1 MEDNINDD
9 TLYNPITP
17 QSGNLSDKIISAT
30 ETNTIN
36 PNQET
41 ENMEVHKHPHHVTH
55 KKKWGEY
62 ILEFFMLFLAVF
74 LGFVA
79 ENLREHQ
86 VEKDRELEFIKSLTV
101 DLRDDIKSLDA
112 MIAFEHV
119 AIAKLDTLIYLLND
133 PKLAKQNG
141 DNLYYVARLGP
152 RAQPFANNSRTFDQL
167 KNSGGFRLI
176 RNAEASNHIMGY
188 YNQFSPVRLLEDNY
202 NHEFDNYKRVAAKIF
217 DPGILRKQ
225 ENDAGDI
232 RRSNDNPQL
241 ITYDAN
247 LLKEL
252 GFHTLQM
259 NGSRRGKLALFEA
272 LKKTAVD
279 LKSYLQKEYH
289 LENTSQSSQ
298 THKR

>member
-1 MEDNINDD
+1 
-9 TLYNPITP
+9 
-17 QSGNLSDKIISAT
+17 
-30 ETNTIN
+30 
-36 PNQET
+36 
-41 ENMEVHKHPHHVTH
+41 
-55 KKKWGEY
+55 
-62 ILEFFMLFLAVF
+62 
-74 LGFVA
+74 
-79 ENLREHQ
+79 
-86 VEKDRELEFIKSLTV
+86 
-101 DLRDDIKSLDA
+101 
-112 MIAFEHV
+112 
-119 AIAKLDTLIYLLND
+119 
-133 PKLAKQNG
+133 
-141 DNLYYVARLGP
+141 
-152 RAQPFANNSRTFDQL
+152 
-167 KNSGGFRLI
+167 
-176 RNAEASNHIMGY
+176 MGY

-232 RRSNDNPQL
+232 MRSNDNPQL

-259 NGSRRGKLALFEA
+259 NGSKRGKLAMFEA